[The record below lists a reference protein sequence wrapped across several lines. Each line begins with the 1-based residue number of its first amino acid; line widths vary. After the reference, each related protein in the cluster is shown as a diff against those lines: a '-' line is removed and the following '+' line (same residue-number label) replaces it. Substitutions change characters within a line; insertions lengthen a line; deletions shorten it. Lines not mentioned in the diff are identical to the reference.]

1 VTEKRKRLALLLYYP
16 GNDRGQNMS
25 CPFIFHPF
33 LSLGYE
39 KQEQSKSIKAAIGH
53 QFQSL
58 FIVFD
63 CAVNTKRALF
73 FGLEFSLQ
81 THTHLIIL
89 SYGQQRAELNYTKD
103 AAQPDRVEGLLRTPL
118 QAATVRLM

>member
-1 VTEKRKRLALLLYYP
+1 
-16 GNDRGQNMS
+16 MS

-39 KQEQSKSIKAAIGH
+39 KPEQSKSIKAAIGR

-58 FIVFD
+58 IIVFD
-63 CAVNTKRALF
+63 CAVNTKRDLF

-89 SYGQQRAELNYTKD
+89 SYGQQRAELS
-103 AAQPDRVEGLLRTPL
+103 
-118 QAATVRLM
+118 